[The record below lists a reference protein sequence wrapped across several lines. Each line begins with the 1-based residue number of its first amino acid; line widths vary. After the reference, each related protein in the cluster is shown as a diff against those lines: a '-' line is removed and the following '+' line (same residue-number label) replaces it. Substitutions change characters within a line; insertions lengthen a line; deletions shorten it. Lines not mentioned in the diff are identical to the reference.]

1 MAFST
6 SLNLPQTK
14 TNNMTLDKLELE
26 VIQWAYERGLIK
38 KENVQAQMCKVV
50 EEVGDTAHAVL
61 RGNQFG
67 IKDGIGDIA
76 VTIIILA
83 AQHSMTLQDC
93 LSCAYDEIKN
103 RTGRIERGSFIKDG

>member
-1 MAFST
+1 
-6 SLNLPQTK
+6 
-14 TNNMTLDKLELE
+14 MTLAQLELE
-26 VIQWAYERGLIK
+26 VIQWAHTESLLSPD
-38 KENVQAQMCKVV
+38 NAHAQMCKVT
-50 EEVGDTAHAVL
+50 EEVGETAAAL
-61 RGNQFG
+61 LKGNREAL
-67 IKDGIGDIA
+67 KDGIGDIA